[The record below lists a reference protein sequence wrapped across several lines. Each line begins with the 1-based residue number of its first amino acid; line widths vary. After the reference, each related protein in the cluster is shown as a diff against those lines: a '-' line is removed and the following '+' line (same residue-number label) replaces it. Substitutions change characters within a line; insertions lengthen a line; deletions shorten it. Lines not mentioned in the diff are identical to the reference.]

1 VPSGVGV
8 RLSSSLL
15 GFFKQGLGED
25 MASVDDECKDFI
37 GVVLPER
44 DIDVKLPRKDNGNN
58 GWDLSSVEHVVLH
71 PGERA
76 LVNTGLVCNFPENIY
91 GLIWPRSGLA
101 VKNGIDVMAGLIDSS
116 YRGEIKVALINH
128 SNETVELPA
137 GSKIAQMI
145 IQREVEVEFDFV
157 NGIDV
162 TTRGEKGFGSSGL

>member
-1 VPSGVGV
+1 
-8 RLSSSLL
+8 
-15 GFFKQGLGED
+15 
-25 MASVDDECKDFI
+25 MASVEDECKDFI
-37 GVVLPER
+37 GVVLPSR
-44 DIDVKLPRKDNGNN
+44 DVDVKLPRKDKGNN
-58 GWDLSSVEHVVLH
+58 GWDLCSIEDVEIL
-71 PGERA
+71 PGQRC

-128 SNETVELPA
+128 CNDEVVKLPA

-157 NGIDV
+157 NTIDN
-162 TTRGEKGFGSSGL
+162 TTRGDNGFGSSGL

>member
-1 VPSGVGV
+1 
-8 RLSSSLL
+8 
-15 GFFKQGLGED
+15 
-25 MASVDDECKDFI
+25 MASVEDECKDFI
-37 GVVLPER
+37 GVILPER
-44 DIDVKLPRKDNGNN
+44 DIEVKLPRKDKGNN
-58 GWDLSSVEHVVLH
+58 GWDLSSIEDVSLD

-101 VKNGIDVMAGLIDSS
+101 VNRGLDTLAGLIDSS

-128 SNETVELPA
+128 SDENVFLRA

-157 NGIDV
+157 NSIDA
-162 TTRGEKGFGSSGL
+162 TSRGDKGFGSSGV

>member
-1 VPSGVGV
+1 
-8 RLSSSLL
+8 
-15 GFFKQGLGED
+15 
-25 MASVDDECKDFI
+25 MASVEDECKDFI

-44 DIDVKLPRKDNGNN
+44 DVDVKLPRKDKGNN
-58 GWDLSSVEHVVLH
+58 GWDLSSVEDVTLH

-76 LVNTGLVCNFPENIY
+76 LVNTGLVCNFPDGIY

-101 VKNGIDVMAGLIDSS
+101 VKSGLDILAGLIDSS

-128 SNETVELPA
+128 SDFPINLPA

-157 NGIDV
+157 NTLDA
-162 TTRGEKGFGSSGL
+162 TSRGDNGFGSSGV

>member
-1 VPSGVGV
+1 MGPNPSIPT
-8 RLSSSLL
+8 
-15 GFFKQGLGED
+15 GFFDKKLGEI
-25 MASVDDECKDFI
+25 MASVEDECKDFI

-44 DIDVKLPRKDNGNN
+44 DVDVKLPRKDKGNN
-58 GWDLSSVEHVVLH
+58 GWDLSSIEEVSLD

-76 LVNTGLVCNFPENIY
+76 LVNTGLVCNFPDGIY

-101 VKNGIDVMAGLIDSS
+101 VKNGIDVLAGLIDSS

-128 SNETVELPA
+128 SDLPITLPV

-157 NGIDV
+157 NSV
-162 TTRGEKGFGSSGL
+162 HETERGDKGFGSSGS